1 MAKDLKYGVDARK
14 ALEAGVNKLADTVR
28 VTIGPKG
35 RNVVLDKQFG
45 APLITNDGV
54 TIAKEIAGRSVRE
67 YGSTACKRSCN
78 QDQRCGW

>member
-35 RNVVLDKQFG
+35 RNVVLDKQFCYF
-45 APLITNDGV
+45 P
-54 TIAKEIAGRSVRE
+54 
-67 YGSTACKRSCN
+67 
-78 QDQRCGW
+78 

>member
-35 RNVVLDKQFG
+35 RNVVLDISTVYY
-45 APLITNDGV
+45 LVV
-54 TIAKEIAGRSVRE
+54 TSCGT
-67 YGSTACKRSCN
+67 GTST
-78 QDQRCGW
+78 